1 MNKKI
6 FRSIFLVSALVAFCA
21 LGIIMVVLFRYFGQ
35 EQKEQLII
43 QTHLAAK
50 GLENE
55 GLTYFDQMDLG
66 DFRIT
71 WIDENGVV
79 LYDNQ
84 ADKETMENHKDRE
97 EVKEALATGYGEDQ
111 RYSTTMMT
119 KTTYYAQ
126 LLEDHTILRLALVQ
140 SSIWAVLLNMMQP
153 IGLLLLVSLI
163 LSVVLANYLSKR
175 IVEPLNSLNLEEPLK
190 NDTYEELSPVLNRIE
205 HQQRQIKTQMQ
216 HLQQRKEEFHAIT
229 HGMEE
234 ALILLDHHESI
245 VSINPAARELFQ
257 TDKSCMGQHILTIY
271 RTTAFQEVLDKAKA
285 TGHSQTT
292 ASLHGREYQF
302 NISRICRE
310 DKKIGL
316 CLFIFDITEKAK
328 SEELRKE
335 FTANVTHEL
344 KTPLHSIMGFSELM
358 ENGLVKPEDLT
369 EFSGKIRKEAARLVN
384 LIDDILR
391 LSQLDEKNNF
401 TEENVDLFALMNEVT
416 DSLSI
421 EAGKKNIALEIK
433 GTTAYLSGV
442 RKLLYEIIYNLCDNA
457 IKYSGTNS
465 RVLLSLTQD
474 ETSLA
479 LSVKDEGIGI
489 PKEHQSRIFE
499 RFYRVDKS
507 HSRSTGGTGLGLS
520 IVKHACEYHKATI
533 ELESQEGIGTTI
545 TVHFPILPRL
555 TKQ

>member
-6 FRSIFLVSALVAFCA
+6 FRSIFMVSALVALCA
-21 LGIIMVVLFRYFGQ
+21 LGIIMAVLFRYFGQ

-55 GLTYFDQMDLG
+55 GLTYFDELDMG
-66 DFRIT
+66 NFRVT
-71 WIDENGVV
+71 WIDEDGIV

-84 ADKETMENHKDRE
+84 ADESTMENHSNRE
-97 EVKEALATGYGEDQ
+97 EVQEALSTGYGDGQ
-111 RYSTTMMT
+111 RYSATMMT
-119 KTTYYAQ
+119 KTTYYAE
-126 LLEDHTILRLALVQ
+126 LLEDGTILRLALVQ
-140 SSIWAVLLNMMQP
+140 SSIWGILLNMLQP
-153 IGLLLLVSLI
+153 IGLLLLLSLI
-163 LSVVLANYLSKR
+163 VSVVLANHLSNR

-190 NDTYEELSPVLNRIE
+190 NDTYEELGPVLSRIE
-205 HQQRQIKTQMQ
+205 HQQRQIKSQMKD
-216 HLQQRKEEFHAIT
+216 LQQRKEEFHAIT

-245 VSINPAARELFQ
+245 VSINPAARKLFQ
-257 TDKSCMGQHILTIY
+257 TDKSCIGDHILTVY
-271 RTTAFQEVLDKAKA
+271 RTTAFQEILEEAKSK
-285 TGHSQTT
+285 GHAQST
-292 ASLHGREYQF
+292 ALLNGREYQF
-302 NISRICRE
+302 NVSQVIRE

-316 CLFIFDITEKAK
+316 CLLIFDITEKAK

-358 ENGLVKPEDLT
+358 ENGLVKPEDQK
-369 EFSGKIRKEAARLVN
+369 EFSGKIRKEATRLVS

-401 TEENVDLFALMNEVT
+401 TKEDVELLALINEVT

-421 EAGKKNIALEIK
+421 EAQKKNISLE
-433 GTTAYLSGV
+433 TTGQPIHLQGI

-457 IKYSGTNS
+457 IKYSNENS
-465 RVLLSLTQD
+465 RVQLSLRENNSHITF
-474 ETSLA
+474 
-479 LSVKDEGIGI
+479 SVKDEGIGI

-520 IVKHACEYHKATI
+520 IVKHACEYHKAAI
-533 ELESQEGIGTTI
+533 DLESEVGVGTTI
-545 TVHFPILPRL
+545 SVRFP
-555 TKQ
+555 K